1 MEANKKI
8 NKLKRISCEYGTNI
22 KKHLLSKKHIEN
34 QQPRIDNEESCKHQ
48 CNNCNKKYEG

>member
-8 NKLKRISCEYGTNI
+8 YKLKRISCEYGTNMQ
-22 KKHLLSKKHIEN
+22 KHLLSKKHIEN

-48 CNNCNKKYEG
+48 CNNCNKKYKV